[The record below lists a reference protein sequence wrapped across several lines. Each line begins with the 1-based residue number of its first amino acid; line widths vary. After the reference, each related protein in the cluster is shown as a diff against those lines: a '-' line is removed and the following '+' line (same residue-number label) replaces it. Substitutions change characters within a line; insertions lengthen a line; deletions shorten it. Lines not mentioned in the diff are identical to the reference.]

1 MPLGAIYSILR
12 VSWCQLVSAGVSW
25 CQLRFIDIFDFVPL
39 ARLWRAF
46 ASWGK
51 AVAI

>member
-1 MPLGAIYSILR
+1 MYKCNGFQGPMPLGAIYSILR
-12 VSWCQLVSAGVSW
+12 VSW